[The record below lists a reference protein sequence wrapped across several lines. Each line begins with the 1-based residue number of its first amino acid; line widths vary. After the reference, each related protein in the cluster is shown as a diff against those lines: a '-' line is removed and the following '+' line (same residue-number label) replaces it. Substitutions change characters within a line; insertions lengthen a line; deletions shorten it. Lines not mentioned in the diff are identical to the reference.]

1 MLYSFFST
9 ARVAC
14 VALMS
19 TLITV
24 GVTVP
29 SPVHAHEVVP
39 AIADMTQSDAALDF
53 VVTLNLEALI
63 AGIDMSAITDTNDA
77 PEAASYDELR
87 AMEAEALSAEFTAD
101 WSLIA
106 AKIAVTADGT
116 PLTLTL
122 HGVEV
127 PEVGDIEVIRP
138 SVVRFSAAL
147 PEGAGAV
154 TVGWA
159 PAYGTLVLRQQG
171 VEAPYTGFLEAGA
184 VSDPISLSG
193 GGQLGQ
199 WATFLA
205 YIPVGFDHIVP
216 LGLDHILFVLGL
228 FFLSTRLRPLL
239 WQVSAF
245 TLAHTIT
252 LALAGLGWVSV
263 PGSIVEPLI
272 ALSIVYVAFEN
283 IFTDGLSRWRP
294 FIIFGFGL
302 LHGLGFA
309 SVLAEFGLPENAF
322 VPALIG
328 FNVGVEFGQL
338 AVIAVAFICV
348 YKAIEMGRTG
358 LSSRTTA
365 AAYLLAMIAVMAL
378 AIPLASVEEELR
390 ASLLPLLG
398 IVGVLLGFSAVAAV
412 QGRVG
417 SYREVVSMPA
427 SVLIALAATYWVIER
442 VFL

>member
-1 MLYSFFST
+1 M
-9 ARVAC
+9 
-14 VALMS
+14 
-19 TLITV
+19 
-24 GVTVP
+24 
-29 SPVHAHEVVP
+29 AHEVVP
-39 AIADMTQSDAALDF
+39 AIADMTVTGDTVAF
-53 VVTLNLEALI
+53 VITLNLEGVV
-63 AGIDMSAITDTNDA
+63 AGIDLSAVSDTNDA
-77 PEAASYDELR
+77 PQAASYDQLR
-87 AMEAEALSAEFTAD
+87 AMDGAALSAEFTAD
-101 WSLIA
+101 WPLIA
-106 AKIAVTADGT
+106 DRIAVVADGAPL
-116 PLTLTL
+116 PLTLDS
-122 HGVEV
+122 VDV
-127 PEVGDIEVIRP
+127 PEVGDVEVTRP
-138 SVVRFSAAL
+138 SVLRFSATL
-147 PEGAGAV
+147 PDGAQTV

-159 PAYGTLVLRQQG
+159 AAYGTLVLRQQG
-171 VEAPYTGFLEAGA
+171 VEDPYTGYLEAGA
-184 VSDPISLSG
+184 VSDPIALSG

-228 FFLSTRLRPLL
+228 FFLSTRMRPLL

-294 FIIFGFGL
+294 FVIFGFGL

-348 YKAIEMGRTG
+348 YKAIDLGRTG
-358 LSSRTTA
+358 VASRATA
-365 AAYLLAMIAVMAL
+365 AVYLLAMIAVMAL
-378 AIPLASVEEELR
+378 AIPLAGVEDELR

-398 IVGVLLGFSAVAAV
+398 IIGILLGFSAVGAV
-412 QGRVG
+412 VGRVG